1 MNKIYKVIWSKV
13 RNCYVVVSEMAKR
26 NGKCSS
32 SLNKKII
39 ASFLAAGLVAAIIPK
54 DAEAWYITASNSTIV
69 IAGQGPVN
77 NKVGGSG
84 DRLGTVWGSNTS
96 AEAAWATAFGS
107 NTVASS
113 TNATAWGNGARA
125 TGNHATAFGGG
136 TEASNWRATAWGN
149 GTIASG
155 SDSTAWGTETQ
166 ATKTNATAFGSGTT
180 ASSSQ
185 ATAWG
190 TETTAETGNNV
201 TAFGQYTT
209 ASGNNATAFG
219 SRTTASG
226 DTATAWGQRATASG
240 KWSTA
245 FGQDATASG
254 NRSTA
259 FGSGTQATGA
269 SSTAFGYLT
278 DASGENATAWGS
290 NTKAVGGGSTAF
302 GAYTEARAENSV
314 AWGNHSIVYG
324 GEVTVGGDVY
334 RDLETLRY
342 NGTNQYYLIGK
353 DANGNIV
360 RLGGRDG
367 DTEIIAGG
375 YKYTPGATGAWE
387 GVDETARGKVDEW
400 ITSPN
405 GGNGE
410 VTGQYS
416 TAFGDSSTVLA
427 RNALGALGGTVK
439 GGAHNSA
446 AIGTEA
452 QVSSQNAYAMGNGAT
467 IGENSAGS
475 VALGGRNSKRTTI
488 GEGATNSFAAIGGT
502 VGNSATN
509 AIAIGGAVSDSATS
523 AVALGSY
530 SSIGTGATNS
540 FAAIG
545 GTVGNVATNAIAI
558 GGSVSASA
566 VSAIAIGQG
575 SSAVQSRATALGQG
589 ATASLENATALGT
602 GATASLKDSVA
613 LGSSTTTQAGVVA
626 TTGTVGGIT
635 YGVWANTLADTN
647 KVVSVGNRQIN
658 QVAAGRVSSD
668 STDAIN
674 GSQLYAAYDQLQW
687 NIVTS
692 GNETGTALYHTI
704 GKLTPTGTRQ
714 NLELKAGTGITFN
727 STAAENANR
736 IVEIRSNFDTA
747 TLGSDGKIESITY
760 FDGTKYVTK
769 EIGGGYGIFDANEGG
784 PKTNQFGS
792 TISVVGEG
800 TKPISEYSGK
810 NVKTVIEQDGSG
822 NSGNSTI
829 TVKIDENPS
838 FTSVTTGD
846 TKIDT
851 NGLTISNVGPFGN
864 VTITKTNI
872 DMGGNQIHNVAPGTS
887 DKDAVNMSQL
897 NDLIGGGSGKYGLRV
912 GDTTGTTIG
921 QSLNNNVF
929 SVKGGEGTEVPA
941 TPSGYSAR
949 NITTR
954 LVPDGSGNNSIY
966 IQMSE
971 APEFK
976 GSTGKS
982 VKISGSEG
990 SVTASNGAQTSMIT
1004 PEGLTISG
1012 AQPIV
1017 IQQGNV
1023 DVGGNQIHNVAPGTA
1038 GTDAVNLNQLN
1049 DVKWNIGTGAVNG
1062 GTNKHG
1068 GPLDLSP
1075 VGKQDG
1081 IDRSN
1086 IRFNAGAGVD
1096 ISYSTILTGTSKDDK
1111 EIGYNIDISAKFQDA
1126 TISFD
1131 DSGHYIQ
1138 AITYEGKKYLLAG
1151 GGSGTAA
1158 PTDVISDNRAVTA
1171 ELLEHYNEDIKGYEY
1186 AIEVES
1192 PFMNLNGLKDEK
1204 GKPAEIHTNDFAYA
1218 KGENAI
1224 AIGRQAEAKADNSLA
1239 VGHNADAKAENATAI
1254 GMNSHAHAENSVSI
1268 GVAASSSGNRAIVI
1282 GTTASYDSSREDPAN
1297 ATLPHQGSRAS
1308 GQGSVVLGDHARAQS
1323 NIYTIEIAENPHLIG
1338 TPDHLTNDAIA
1349 IGTKAEVRATNA
1361 IALGG
1366 SMSYTDENG
1375 TKYGE
1380 TNGRYVGAI
1389 VGDSAKSGIA
1399 IGGAYGE
1406 QGENGEIKQE
1416 ISAAATYGL
1425 RGIAIGTGATV
1436 ANKDDFTALENVLSN
1451 PEYQK
1456 AKGDFQKARAEYLDK
1471 LSTYDAIKDVPLNDH
1486 TVPSGM
1492 QITQED
1498 KDRAKYQMNQ
1508 AKAALEKATQTYSL
1522 ELKKSIRLQ
1531 EKDAI
1536 EESDAIAIGT
1546 KAVAQVKESIALGS
1560 NSVTTAKDRA
1570 GSRTGLSGYDPLQQD
1585 SDNDYFRGDE
1595 KYKEDDPVWRSTAGS
1610 LSVGG
1615 GTTTVKDVYGNE
1627 KEVTVTR
1634 RISNV
1639 AAGIEDSD
1647 AVNVAQLKRATSL
1660 KTDSRNTSIGLDKDG
1675 NMVVNSPYL
1684 NIQGVKTSSDYT
1696 TIINRFGTPEE
1707 YIQSLEGQKT
1717 EINSR
1722 IDSINVSR
1730 EMIKDSLQKLGED
1743 YKAQKITEA
1752 AYLAQKADYEEQW
1765 DATGRRLD
1773 DLAASLKEKDTEI
1786 ANAPTHYQEAKEY
1799 YDSQANASGTDSIAV
1814 GNKSAAGGKESV
1826 SIGANNI
1833 IGTPGELNAAP
1844 DAELEKAGQ
1853 QSIAVGSG
1861 NTVMG
1866 KQSIAIGTNNTVTG
1880 DRSGAIGDPSI
1891 IDATDSYSVGNDNK
1905 IAAGQKDVFALGN
1918 QVTTTTS
1925 NSVFLGSN
1933 SAYVADGKTTAGM
1946 SEYSSATINGRTYNY
1961 AGGKPEGVVSVGDE
1975 GKERRI
1981 QNVAAG
1987 KVSADST
1994 DAINGSQLYSAL
2006 DNVNNS
2012 FTNLGDQISNV
2023 DNRTRKGIAGAA
2035 ALAALH
2041 PMEFDPDDKLTFAA
2055 GMGHYRGETAAAL
2068 GLFYRA
2074 DEKVMFS
2081 LGGTVGNGENMVNA
2095 GVSFSLDRTPR
2106 VTGSRTA
2113 MAKEIVQLREQVAQL
2128 TALVNQ
2134 IAANQGMTMPVAPT
2148 IFPDTPE
2155 NHYAYVC
2162 IDQLQKQGYIT
2173 GYAGRALTRDE
2184 FAAAFDRAMAG
2195 GAKLDERIVKE
2206 FEPELSHVRVAHVEG
2221 KGNEEGEWYERP
2233 RASHDKYEDKHKIEK
2248 KPFRVEEKKVTSKS

>member
-39 ASFLAAGLVAAIIPK
+39 ASFLAAGLVAALPMGV
-54 DAEAWYITASNSTIV
+54 EAATKINQGTSTSNPGYISYVSGANSAVVWGDGSVTSAAYRGTAF
-69 IAGQGPVN
+69 GQGTQASSN
-77 NKVGGSG
+77 NTTAFGQNTNARHHNATSFGVGTYADSKQ
-84 DRLGTVWGSNTS
+84 
-96 AEAAWATAFGS
+96 ATAFGAYTYAGTVFTYKGEVVTPVRRVIDRDLDGTGTDYTPKEAWVLVKADGTFV
-107 NTVASS
+107 NTGERFDGDYDAKGDVTYSLNYQAMINRLSKSTASGDNQRS
-113 TNATAWGNGARA
+113 ATAFGEYSIATGQDATAFGYRSAATGWSATAWGHETAALGKRS
-125 TGNHATAFGGG
+125 TAFG
-136 TEASNWRATAWGN
+136 
-149 GTIASG
+149 I
-155 SDSTAWGTETQ
+155 ET
-166 ATKTNATAFGSGTT
+166 
-180 ASSSQ
+180 
-185 ATAWG
+185 W
-190 TETTAETGNNV
+190 
-201 TAFGQYTT
+201 

-219 SRTTASG
+219 YRTE
-226 DTATAWGQRATASG
+226 AT
-240 KWSTA
+240 
-245 FGQDATASG
+245 
-254 NRSTA
+254 N
-259 FGSGTQATGA
+259 
-269 SSTAFGYLT
+269 
-278 DASGENATAWGS
+278 ENTTAWGS
-290 NTKAVGGGSTAF
+290 NTEASGVGAT
-302 GAYTEARAENSV
+302 
-314 AWGNHSIVYG
+314 AWGTHTISGGDNSTTWGKNSEVGSGSLTYG
-324 GEVTVGGDVY
+324 GETY
-334 RDLETLRY
+334 TNLSIQLETYDGYDEDGSYTQIGHYYVQGRDKDGKLVTITEVDDDGNKWKWKY
-342 NGTNQYYLIGK
+342 NGTADQ
-353 DANGNIV
+353 AE
-360 RLGGRDG
+360 RD
-367 DTEIIAGG
+367 
-375 YKYTPGATGAWE
+375 
-387 GVDETARGKVDEW
+387 KVKEW
-400 ITSPN
+400 IKSK
-405 GGNGE
+405 GGTLAGD
-410 VTGQYS
+410 YS
-416 TAFGDSSTVLA
+416 TAFGDSSRVDA
-427 RNALGALGGTVK
+427 ENALGALGGTVNVN
-439 GGAHNSA
+439 ATNSA
-446 AIGTEA
+446 AIGKESS
-452 QVSSQNAYAMGNGAT
+452 VSSANSYAMGNGAA

-475 VALGGRNSKRTTI
+475 VALGGQDSDGKRTT
-488 GEGATNSFAAIGGT
+488 
-502 VGNSATN
+502 
-509 AIAIGGAVSDSATS
+509 
-523 AVALGSY
+523 
-530 SSIGTGATNS
+530 IGTGATNS

-545 GTVGNVATNAIAI
+545 GTVGNSATNAIAI

-575 SSAVQSRATALGQG
+575 SSAAQSK
-589 ATASLENATALGT
+589 ATALGT
-602 GATASLKDSVA
+602 GATASSQNSVALGSGATASLQNSVA
-613 LGSSTTTQAGVVA
+613 LGSSTMTQAGVLA

-658 QVAAGRVSSD
+658 QVAAGQVSTT
-668 STDAIN
+668 STDAVN

-692 GNETGTALYHTI
+692 GNEKGTRLDHTI

-714 NLELKAGTGITFN
+714 NLELNAGTGITFN

-760 FDGTKYVTK
+760 FDGTEYVTK

-810 NVKTVIEQDGSG
+810 NVKTVIHQDP
-822 NSGNSTI
+822 SGNSTI

-864 VTITKTNI
+864 VTISQTNI

-982 VKISGSEG
+982 VKISGPEG

-1038 GTDAVNLNQLN
+1038 GIDAVNLNQLN

-1471 LSTYDAIKDVPLNDH
+1471 LSTYDAIKDAPLNDH

-2041 PMEFDPDDKLTFAA
+2041 PMDFDPDDKLTFAA
-2055 GMGHYRGETAAAL
+2055 GMSHYRGENAAAL
-2068 GLFYRA
+2068 GLFYRP

-2081 LGGTVGNGENMVNA
+2081 LGGTLGNGENMINA

-2206 FEPELSHVRVAHVEG
+2206 FEPELSHVRLAHVEG
-2221 KGNEEGEWYERP
+2221 KGNYEGKWYERP
-2233 RASHDKYEDKHKIEK
+2233 RPSHDKYEDKHKIEK

>member
-1 MNKIYKVIWSKV
+1 MNKIYKIIWSKAK
-13 RNCYVVVSEMAKR
+13 NCYVVVSEIAKR

-39 ASFLAAGLVAAIIPK
+39 ASFLAAGLLTALPMSVEAAIKIGNPN
-54 DAEAWYITASNSTIV
+54 TTTSGAS
-69 IAGQGPVN
+69 
-77 NKVGGSG
+77 SG
-84 DRLGTVWGSNTS
+84 VVWGTGTVTDSGYRGTAFGESTKAYSNNATAFGYKTNARQHNATAFGKETYADS
-96 AEAAWATAFGS
+96 RQSTAFGS
-107 NTVASS
+107 NTYAGTVLTYMGEVVTPVRRIIKRDINS
-113 TNATAWGNGARA
+113 TGIEEDFVPKEAWVLVKTDGTFVA
-125 TGNHATAFGGG
+125 TGVRFDGDYDA
-136 TEASNWRATAWGN
+136 EGN
-149 GTIASG
+149 ITYSLNYQTMMANLG
-155 SDSTAWGTETQ
+155 
-166 ATKTNATAFGSGTT
+166 KTSAIGDAQQNATAFGEYSIATGQDAT
-180 ASSSQ
+180 AFGYRTAATAWS

-190 TETTAETGNNV
+190 HETAALGKRS
-201 TAFGQYTT
+201 TAFGIETW

-219 SRTTASG
+219 YRTE
-226 DTATAWGQRATASG
+226 AT
-240 KWSTA
+240 
-245 FGQDATASG
+245 
-254 NRSTA
+254 N
-259 FGSGTQATGA
+259 
-269 SSTAFGYLT
+269 
-278 DASGENATAWGS
+278 ENATAWGS
-290 NTKAVGGGSTAF
+290 NTKATGIGSTAF
-302 GAYTEARAENSV
+302 GTHTKS
-314 AWGNHSIVYG
+314 
-324 GEVTVGGDVY
+324 GGDNSITWGKNSEVGSGSLTY
-334 RDLETLRY
+334 KGTTYTDISIQLKTEEISDPSGSGQIVQIGRYYVQGRNAAGELVTITDVDNAGNPWEWNY
-342 NGTNQYYLIGK
+342 NGDTDQK
-353 DANGNIV
+353 Q
-360 RLGGRDG
+360 RDNV
-367 DTEIIAGG
+367 
-375 YKYTPGATGAWE
+375 K
-387 GVDETARGKVDEW
+387 KW
-400 ITSPN
+400 ITDN
-405 GGNGE
+405 GGTLAGD
-410 VTGQYS
+410 YS
-416 TAFGDSSTVLA
+416 TAFGDSSKVDA
-427 RNALGALGGTVK
+427 ENALGALGGTVNI
-439 GGAHNSA
+439 GANNSA
-446 AIGTEA
+446 AIGKEA
-452 QVSSQNAYAMGNGAT
+452 VVSSTNAYAMGNKAT
-467 IGENSAGS
+467 IGTDSTGS
-475 VALGGRNSKRTTI
+475 VALGGQEGTETKI
-488 GEGATNSFAAIGGT
+488 GNNAANAFAAVGGK
-502 VGNSATN
+502 VEDNAT
-509 AIAIGGAVSDSATS
+509 
-523 AVALGSY
+523 
-530 SSIGTGATNS
+530 
-540 FAAIG
+540 
-545 GTVGNVATNAIAI
+545 
-558 GGSVSASA
+558 
-566 VSAIAIGQG
+566 SAIAIGE
-575 SSAVQSRATALGQG
+575 SSEARVP
-589 ATASLENATALGT
+589 N
-602 GATASLKDSVA
+602 SVA
-613 LGSSTTTQAGVVA
+613 LGSGSRADRAPAMESGYDVSTGKSYEGDGKDDYKWKSTAA
-626 TTGTVGGIT
+626 
-635 YGVWANTLADTN
+635 A
-647 KVVSVGNRQIN
+647 VSVGGGTIDGKTVTRQITG
-658 QVAAGRVSSD
+658 VAAGYED
-668 STDAIN
+668 TDAVN
-674 GSQLYAAYDQLQW
+674 VAQ
-687 NIVTS
+687 
-692 GNETGTALYHTI
+692 
-704 GKLTPTGTRQ
+704 
-714 NLELKAGTGITFN
+714 LKAAGFQFGANVGGTDDPSKNTRINRMGSTVNVVGSDPKAGHTYSADNLTTEITQ
-727 STAAENANR
+727 
-736 IVEIRSNFDTA
+736 DTA
-747 TLGSDGKIESITY
+747 
-760 FDGTKYVTK
+760 
-769 EIGGGYGIFDANEGG
+769 
-784 PKTNQFGS
+784 
-792 TISVVGEG
+792 
-800 TKPISEYSGK
+800 
-810 NVKTVIEQDGSG
+810 
-822 NSGNSTI
+822 GNSTI
-829 TVKIDENPS
+829 TVKLDENPTFKGIQINNGPS
-838 FTSVTTGD
+838 TVT
-846 TKIDT
+846 
-851 NGLTISNVGPFGN
+851 LSNSN
-864 VTITKTNI
+864 N
-872 DMGGNQIHNVAPGTS
+872 S
-887 DKDAVNMSQL
+887 
-897 NDLIGGGSGKYGLRV
+897 LRV
-912 GDTTGTTIG
+912 GDKYGGPISITNVAAGTADTDAV
-921 QSLNNNVF
+921 NVSQLKASRTKITDGKNVTVEEYF
-929 SVKGGEGTEVPA
+929 DKEKDSYSYKVNAYDTKVEAGDGVTVSGKLDTKTNVRTYTVAVNRSADSQESGGVISGGETNKYWDSKQTQDAVNKAYWIARAGDTEMHVSAGT
-941 TPSGYSAR
+941 
-949 NITTR
+949 
-954 LVPDGSGNNSIY
+954 LVGFEGKNGSG
-966 IQMSE
+966 
-971 APEFK
+971 
-976 GSTGKS
+976 
-982 VKISGSEG
+982 
-990 SVTASNGAQTSMIT
+990 IT
-1004 PEGLTISG
+1004 VENVDGIFTFDTKPLTFAG
-1012 AQPIV
+1012 DM
-1017 IQQGNV
+1017 GV
-1023 DVGGNQIHNVAPGTA
+1023 DVGRKLGETVKVVGGAQNLTDNNIGVVADGSNTLTVKLAKDVNLTKEGSLTIGNSVMNNEGVTATTVTAGTGANQTVIGNSGVQVGGNTYINNAGINANNKKITNVAPGTA

-1111 EIGYNIDISAKFQDA
+1111 EIGYNIDISAKFEDA

-1131 DSGHYIQ
+1131 GSGHYIQ
-1138 AITYEGKKYLLAG
+1138 AITYDGQKYLLAG
-1151 GGSGTAA
+1151 GGTGTAA

-1186 AIEVES
+1186 AIEVAS

-1204 GKPAEIHTNDFAYA
+1204 GKPAEIHTDDFAKA
-1218 KGENAI
+1218 KGESAI
-1224 AIGRQAEAKADNSLA
+1224 AIGRRAEAEADNSLA

-1282 GTTASYDSSREDPAN
+1282 GTTASYDSSREDPAD

-1375 TKYGE
+1375 VTKYGE

-1436 ANKDDFTALENVLSN
+1436 ANKDDFTALENVLSD

-1471 LSTYDAIKDVPLNDH
+1471 LGAYDAIKDVPLNDP

-1498 KDRAKYQMNQ
+1498 KDRAEYQMNQ

-1707 YIQSLEGQKT
+1707 YIQSLEDQKT

-1730 EMIKDSLQKLGED
+1730 EMIKDSLQKLEED

-1826 SIGANNI
+1826 SIGANNT

-1905 IAAGQKDVFALGN
+1905 IAAGQNDVFALGN

-1925 NSVFLGSN
+1925 NSVFLGSK

-1961 AGGKPEGVVSVGDE
+1961 AGGKPAGVVSVGDV
-1975 GKERRI
+1975 GQERRI

-1987 KVSADST
+1987 KVSPDST

-2006 DNVNNS
+2006 DNS

-2023 DNRTRKGIAGAA
+2023 DNRAKKGIAGAA

-2068 GLFYRA
+2068 GMFYRP

-2155 NHYAYVC
+2155 NHYAYAC

-2173 GYAGRALTRDE
+2173 GYAGRTLTRDE

-2195 GAKLDERIVKE
+2195 GATLDKRIVKE

-2221 KGNEEGEWYERP
+2221 NGNEEGKWYERP
-2233 RASHDKYEDKHKIEK
+2233 RFSYDKVEKHEIPMKH
-2248 KPFRVEEKKVTSKS
+2248 FRVQKNNNNK